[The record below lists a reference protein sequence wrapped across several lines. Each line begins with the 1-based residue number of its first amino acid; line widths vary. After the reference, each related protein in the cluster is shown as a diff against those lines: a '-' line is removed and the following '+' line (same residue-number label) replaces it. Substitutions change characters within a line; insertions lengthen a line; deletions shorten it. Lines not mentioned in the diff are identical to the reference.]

1 MKKII
6 ILSILNLIWITHFST
21 SFAYTF
27 PNKPIRIVVPFGP
40 GGVADLSARIVA
52 QQMSQTLGQ
61 SVIID
66 NRPGAGGIV
75 AAQIVAK
82 ADPDGHTLL
91 LMSNGT
97 AISANLFK
105 NLSFDSLKDFSSIS
119 TLGYFDMAIIVDSH
133 SPFKNLKEL
142 LNYAQK
148 NSTQLNLAS
157 INIGSTQ
164 NLAAELFKQQTQLN
178 IQIIPFNGTP
188 AVITALRGRQVEAGI
203 EILSPLVS
211 QIESNSIRLLAVTG
225 SKRSVFFPD
234 TPTVQELGFKNFE
247 ASSWNGLA
255 APAKTPTEIIALLN
269 TAISKAIESPKVKSQ
284 LNEIYV
290 DGQASTPQEMHK
302 LLERDIRKWSRII
315 KNANISK
322 Q

>member
-1 MKKII
+1 M
-6 ILSILNLIWITHFST
+6 
-21 SFAYTF
+21 
-27 PNKPIRIVVPFGP
+27 
-40 GGVADLSARIVA
+40 
-52 QQMSQTLGQ
+52 
-61 SVIID
+61 
-66 NRPGAGGIV
+66 
-75 AAQIVAK
+75 
-82 ADPDGHTLL
+82 
-91 LMSNGT
+91 
-97 AISANLFK
+97 
-105 NLSFDSLKDFSSIS
+105 
-119 TLGYFDMAIIVDSH
+119 
-133 SPFKNLKEL
+133 
-142 LNYAQK
+142 
-148 NSTQLNLAS
+148 
-157 INIGSTQ
+157 
-164 NLAAELFKQQTQLN
+164 
-178 IQIIPFNGTP
+178 
-188 AVITALRGRQVEAGI
+188 EAGI